1 MRDEEQKLLELF
13 NLETSKIR
21 ILRNA
26 QQQEEEERQEK
37 EKSQEQQRALESTT
51 KKMNQLI
58 ARASKDDQ
66 EEEAQVRI
74 LCSIT
79 SVSYTHLT
87 LPTIYSV

>member
-1 MRDEEQKLLELF
+1 MSDISSKKMRDEEQKLLELF

-26 QQQEEEERQEK
+26 QKQEEEERQEK
-37 EKSQEQQRALESTT
+37 EKSQEQQRVLESTT
-51 KKMNQLI
+51 KKMNELI

-79 SVSYTHLT
+79 
-87 LPTIYSV
+87 